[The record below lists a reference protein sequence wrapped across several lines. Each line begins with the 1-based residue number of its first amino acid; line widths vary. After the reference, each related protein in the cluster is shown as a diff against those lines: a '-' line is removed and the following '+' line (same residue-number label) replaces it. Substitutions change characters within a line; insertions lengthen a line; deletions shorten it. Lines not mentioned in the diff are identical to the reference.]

1 MKKSKTIRLV
11 LLGTTSLALAA
22 CDETPPNDAKFFS
35 SVRECT
41 AVHSEATCKEQFKKS
56 EEAYVAE
63 APRYTKKEECEAQ
76 FGPGNCETRQ
86 ASQAGGGMGSFFM
99 PMMMGYMMGNMM
111 GNRMGGNAFSGPVY
125 RGPNNSAMTQ
135 ASGKMFNAGTFT
147 GTGRAAPFQKSAQFS
162 PVSRGGF
169 GSTASYHTSSGS

>member
-1 MKKSKTIRLV
+1 MKKSKSIRLV

-22 CDETPPNDAKFFS
+22 CDEVPPNDAKFFS
-35 SVRECT
+35 SIRECT

-56 EEAYVAE
+56 EEAYLAE
-63 APRYTKKEECEAQ
+63 APRYNRKEECEAQ

-86 ASQAGGGMGSFFM
+86 TSQAGGGMGSFFM
-99 PMMMGYMMGNMM
+99 PMMMGYMLGNMM
-111 GNRMGGNAFSGPVY
+111 GGNAYNSPVY

-135 ASGKMFNAGTFT
+135 AGGKVFNAGTFA
-147 GTGRAAPFQKSAQFS
+147 GTGRGASFNQSASFS

-169 GSTASYHTSSGS
+169 GSTAMRHTSSGS